1 MENIPEKFQ
10 NKDGTL
16 NQEAL
21 IKSYYELEKKI
32 GSMVSVPNES
42 SDDVTRAKFN
52 RAIGVP
58 ENADEYPR
66 NKLFDDESLRAKFYD
81 MGLTKKQ
88 VEQIYNVAN
97 DYLRPALSEIFSV
110 RKESDEFSELEKF
123 FGNNEKMHDALRE
136 INAFGEKFLPR
147 DAFDEL
153 CSTAQGIQSVYK
165 MMQSMEPSV
174 ETEKNI
180 NENLSDD
187 DLRRMMNDPKY
198 WRDNDPEYVRKIE
211 NGFKK
216 LYSE

>member
-16 NQEAL
+16 NQDAL
-21 IKSYYELEKKI
+21 IKSYYALEKKM

-42 SDDVTRAKFN
+42 SDDETREKFN

-58 ENADEYPR
+58 ENANEYPT
-66 NKLFDDESLRAKFYD
+66 NKLFDDESLREKFYD

-88 VEQIYNVAN
+88 VEQIYCVAN
-97 DYLRPALSEIFSV
+97 DYLAPVLSEIFSAQ
-110 RKESDEFSELEKF
+110 KESDEFAELEKF
-123 FGNNEKMHDALRE
+123 FGGNDKMRDALRE

-153 CSTAQGIQSVYK
+153 CATSQGIQGVYR

-174 ETEKNI
+174 YTEKNV
-180 NENLSDD
+180 NENLSDN

-198 WRDNDPEYVRKIE
+198 WRDNDSEYVRKIE

>member
-1 MENIPEKFQ
+1 MEQIPEKFQ

-42 SDDVTRAKFN
+42 SDESVREKFN

-58 ENADEYPR
+58 ENASEYPSCEM
-66 NKLFDDESLRAKFYD
+66 FDDESIRNKFYEI
-81 MGLTKKQ
+81 GLTKSQ
-88 VEQIYNVAN
+88 VEKIYSVAQ
-97 DYLRPALSEIFSV
+97 DYLTPVLSELFSM
-110 RKESDEFSELEKF
+110 KNESNEFAELEKF
-123 FGNNEKMHDALRE
+123 FGSKEKMHDALCA
-136 INAFGEKFLPR
+136 INSFGEKFLPH
-147 DAFDEL
+147 DAFETL
-153 CSTAQGIQSVYK
+153 CASAQGIQSVYK
-165 MMQSMEPSV
+165 MMQSFEPTV
-174 ETEKNI
+174 RTEKSES
-180 NENLSDD
+180 ENLSDD

-216 LYSE
+216 LYK